1 MLKLSLNLNLLLQWG
16 RTPLII
22 AALNNFQE
30 IAQLLLKAG
39 ASINAQDKVMDRIIP
54 IYVFLYVCMHVC
66 MYVCMYTFM
75 YTLMGEDPSG
85 CWPD

>member
-16 RTPLII
+16 LTPLII

-39 ASINAQDKVMDRIIP
+39 ASINAQDKVMDRIISMYE
-54 IYVFLYVCMHVC
+54 YVFLYVCI
-66 MYVCMYTFM
+66 YVCI
-75 YTLMGEDPSG
+75 L
-85 CWPD
+85 